1 MLSKTQ
7 NSSKLKQLM
16 VVNIP
21 TMWSGI
27 RNRRNKFGNIGGK
40 IEEKIDPDELKKDL
54 YSSIFKSISVQKKD
68 RKKIITS
75 IDKVIEKYDDYW

>member
-1 MLSKTQ
+1 MTQVIKTI
-7 NSSKLKQLM
+7 NGRKYSYNVEWDLKQKKQ
-16 VVNIP
+16 V
-21 TMWSGI
+21 W
-27 RNRRNKFGNIGGK
+27 KYQGK

-54 YSSIFKSISVQKKD
+54 YSSIFKSISVRKKD

>member
-1 MLSKTQ
+1 MTQVIKTINGRKYSYNVEWDSKQ
-7 NSSKLKQLM
+7 KKQ
-16 VVNIP
+16 V
-21 TMWSGI
+21 W
-27 RNRRNKFGNIGGK
+27 KYQGK

-54 YSSIFKSISVQKKD
+54 YSSIFKSISVRKKD